1 MASKRNQPKVAD
13 AIRRAM
19 VSSGKSRYWIAR
31 ESGVDEAALCRFAAG
46 AGLRV
51 ESLEAV
57 AAVLGLEIVVVKR
70 ESKRGESWPV

>member
-31 ESGVDEAALCRFAAG
+31 GQTGPREPV
-46 AGLRV
+46 
-51 ESLEAV
+51 SLQ
-57 AAVLGLEIVVVKR
+57 
-70 ESKRGESWPV
+70 